1 MRLWFT
7 RTATTAAFQMQGVAV
22 GWQLYEMT
30 GNPIDLGIVG
40 FIQFLPLV
48 VLNLVVGQVT
58 DRYDRRAIIRNCQV
72 VKVLM
77 VGLLALGTAMGWL
90 TREWMF
96 AFLLVAS
103 TARAFEM
110 PVMQALL
117 PSIVPVTAAA
127 ARDRRRRRPRSRP
140 RSSRG
145 PAIGGLLYLLGPV
158 TVYATCAIICAAAAV
173 LVSCIQLISD
183 KQDKRPITLES
194 VFAGFSF
201 IWNRKVLLGVMSL
214 DLFVV
219 LVGGITALLPIFA
232 KDILETG
239 PWGLGLLRSAPAV
252 GALTA
257 SVVLA
262 RWSIEAKAGKILFA
276 ERRGVRRLDRGVQP
290 VDVARAVADRARRL
304 RRRRR
309 HQRRHPPFDGADPHA
324 DRDARPRHHGEL
336 DVHRLV
342 RLARRIPRRA
352 DGGMARRGAGGA
364 VRRRRRDR
372 GHVHLDARVP
382 GDRAHRQA
390 DVGGWQE
397 VDGDPVTPDQHRHAR
412 RARSDGRVGGA
423 RGLESRSR
431 RRRLLPCR
439 RSRRA
444 SWSGGS
450 TASRSAASRS

>member
-1 MRLWFT
+1 MSSPEPTSPPATPAPASLLQYPSFVWLWFT
-7 RTATTAAFQMQGVAV
+7 RTATTAAFHMQGVAV

-30 GNPIDLGIVG
+30 GSPIDLGIVG

-58 DRYDRRAIIRNCQV
+58 DRYDRRAIIRSCQI
-72 VKVLM
+72 VKVAM

-110 PVMQALL
+110 PCMQALI
-117 PSIVPVTAAA
+117 PSIVPVTLLPRAIAAA
-127 ARDRRRRRPRSRP
+127 ATAQQTAIIS
-140 RSSRG
+140 G

-158 TVYATCAIICAAAAV
+158 TVYATCAIIYAVAAV
-173 LVSCIQLISD
+173 LVSLIQLISD

-232 KDILETG
+232 KDVLETG

-252 GALTA
+252 GALIM

-262 RWSIEAKAGKILFA
+262 RWSIEAKAGRILFWSVA
-276 ERRGVRRLDRGVQP
+276 AFGVSTAVFSLSTSLILSLIALVGYGAADAISVVIRHSMVQTRTPTDMLGRVITVNSMFTGSSGSLGEFRAGLMAAWLGVVPAALIGGVGAIAVVFIWMRAFPEIARIDKLNVEEERRG
-290 VDVARAVADRARRL
+290 
-304 RRRRR
+304 
-309 HQRRHPPFDGADPHA
+309 
-324 DRDARPRHHGEL
+324 
-336 DVHRLV
+336 
-342 RLARRIPRRA
+342 
-352 DGGMARRGAGGA
+352 
-364 VRRRRRDR
+364 
-372 GHVHLDARVP
+372 
-382 GDRAHRQA
+382 
-390 DVGGWQE
+390 
-397 VDGDPVTPDQHRHAR
+397 T
-412 RARSDGRVGGA
+412 
-423 RGLESRSR
+423 
-431 RRRLLPCR
+431 
-439 RSRRA
+439 
-444 SWSGGS
+444 
-450 TASRSAASRS
+450 

>member
-1 MRLWFT
+1 LSLLQYPSFLWLWST
-7 RTATTAAFQMQGVAV
+7 RTATTAAFHMQGVAV

-30 GNPIDLGIVG
+30 GSPIDLGIVG
-40 FIQFLPLV
+40 FLQFLPLV
-48 VLNLVVGQVT
+48 VFNLVVGQVT
-58 DRYDRRAIIRNCQV
+58 DRYDRRAILRNCQV
-72 VKVLM
+72 VKVAM

-110 PVMQALL
+110 PSMQALI
-117 PSIVPVTAAA
+117 PSIVPVTILPRAIAAA
-127 ARDRRRRRPRSRP
+127 ATAQQTAIIS
-140 RSSRG
+140 G

-158 TVYATCAIICAAAAV
+158 TVYTTCAVVYAAAAV
-173 LVSCIQLISD
+173 LVSLIKLIND

-262 RWSIEAKAGKILFA
+262 RWSIEAKAGKIMFMAVAAFGVSTAVFSLSTSLVLSLVALAGYGAADAVSVVIRHSMVQTRTPTDMLGRVITVNSMFTGSSGSLGEFRAGLMAGWLGAVPAALFGGIGA
-276 ERRGVRRLDRGVQP
+276 IAVVFIWMRLFPEIGRIDKLNVEEEVRR
-290 VDVARAVADRARRL
+290 
-304 RRRRR
+304 
-309 HQRRHPPFDGADPHA
+309 
-324 DRDARPRHHGEL
+324 
-336 DVHRLV
+336 
-342 RLARRIPRRA
+342 
-352 DGGMARRGAGGA
+352 
-364 VRRRRRDR
+364 
-372 GHVHLDARVP
+372 
-382 GDRAHRQA
+382 
-390 DVGGWQE
+390 
-397 VDGDPVTPDQHRHAR
+397 
-412 RARSDGRVGGA
+412 
-423 RGLESRSR
+423 
-431 RRRLLPCR
+431 
-439 RSRRA
+439 
-444 SWSGGS
+444 
-450 TASRSAASRS
+450 